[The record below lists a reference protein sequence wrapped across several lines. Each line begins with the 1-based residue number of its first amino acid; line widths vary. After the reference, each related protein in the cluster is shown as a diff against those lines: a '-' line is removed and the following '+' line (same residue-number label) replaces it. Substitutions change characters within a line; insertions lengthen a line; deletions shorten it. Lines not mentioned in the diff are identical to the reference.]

1 MKSVKL
7 LMLAAFAMLSVSV
20 SAQEKTDSF
29 KVYGNCGMC
38 KKRIEK
44 TAKVDG
50 VSAASWDVQTKM
62 LTITYDAAKVSN
74 DSIQK
79 KVAAVGHDTE
89 KFEADDKVYEKLP
102 GCCLYERKKKEMG
115 KNTGTPKN

>member
-7 LMLAAFAMLSVSV
+7 FMLAVLAMLSVSV

-44 TAKVDG
+44 TAKIDG
-50 VSAASWDVQTKM
+50 VSAASWDAETKM
-62 LTITYDAAKVSN
+62 LTITYDAAKASN
-74 DSIQK
+74 DSIQRK
-79 KVAAVGHDTE
+79 IAAVGHDTE

-102 GCCLYERKKKEMG
+102 GCCLYERKKKQQ
-115 KNTGTPKN
+115 K

>member
-1 MKSVKL
+1 
-7 LMLAAFAMLSVSV
+7 MLSVSV